1 MTCRSG
7 DRLPWHRLVVI
18 ALGIIWLP
26 DGLEV
31 TLLEALVGVRKDP
44 RALGL
49 TETQIGVSRTA
60 YRWARWW
67 GCSHSDMP
75 RPYGAAKAVPCDAG
89 GVSVGDRGNGTF
101 VRFGSYATFRALSG
115 CGTGAG
121 MRRSIQP

>member
-75 RPYGAAKAVPCDAG
+75 RPYGAAKAVPVTLA
-89 GVSVGDRGNGTF
+89 VYLS
-101 VRFGSYATFRALSG
+101 ATVAAALS
-115 CGTGAG
+115 
-121 MRRSIQP
+121 